1 MTLIEDKNALTPKV
15 IVTELDKYVIGQND
29 AKKAVVIALRN
40 RYRRKMVPDELRE
53 EIAPKNIIMIGPTG
67 VGKTELA
74 RRLAK
79 LFNAPFVK
87 VEATKYTEV
96 GYVGRD
102 VESIIRDLL
111 TCSINLVKKEMRSS
125 VLDEAQ
131 LRAENQLLKSLLPGS
146 DSKEFAENE
155 DRKSTKEKFRE
166 LLRAGELD
174 DKEVQA
180 FLEAAR

>member
-1 MTLIEDKNALTPKV
+1 MTLIESQNTLTPKA
-15 IVTELDKYVIGQND
+15 IVAELDKYVIGQNE
-29 AKKAVVIALRN
+29 AKKAVAIALRN
-40 RYRRKMVPDELRE
+40 RYRRKMVPQEMRE

-79 LFNAPFVK
+79 LCNAPFVK

-125 VLDEAQ
+125 VMDEAQ
-131 LRAENQLLKSLLPGS
+131 IRAENHLLKSLLPGS
-146 DSKEFAENE
+146 DAREFTENE
-155 DRKSTKEKFRE
+155 DKKSTKEK
-166 LLRAGELD
+166 
-174 DKEVQA
+174 
-180 FLEAAR
+180 